1 MVGLPMK
8 AAEVMRSPAV
18 SVAPNC
24 RVIDA
29 ARLLMETNR
38 RGLPVV
44 DRAGILV
51 GIVSE
56 GDFLRRVEL
65 GTGPT
70 DRPWFD
76 AFFGAGESAAAFA
89 RAYGRSV
96 DEIMTRDP
104 VCVAPDADL
113 IEAIALM
120 ESHHVAQIPV
130 VFEGAVLGMISKA
143 ELLAAVARRFDQSIR
158 IGQGVRDDILA
169 AIRKESWAAGAVV
182 DVVVTNGEV
191 QVWGVIVDHN
201 QRKALKALIENIAGV
216 ERIADHLKLRD
227 ELPL

>member
-8 AAEVMRSPAV
+8 ASEVMRSPAV

-29 ARLLMETNR
+29 VRLLLETNR

-44 DRAGILV
+44 DRTGILV

-65 GTGPT
+65 ETGPT

-76 AFFGAGESAAAFA
+76 AFFGVGESAAAFA

-113 IEAIALM
+113 VEAIALM

-143 ELLAAVARRFDQSIR
+143 ELLAAVARRFDQRIY
-158 IGQGVRDDILA
+158 IGQDVRDNILA
-169 AIRKESWAAGAVV
+169 AIRRESWAAGAVV

-191 QVWGVIVDHN
+191 QMWGVIVDHN
-201 QRKALKALIENIAGV
+201 QRKALKTLIENIAGV

>member
-1 MVGLPMK
+1 MVLLMK
-8 AAEVMRSPAV
+8 ASEVMRSPAV
-18 SVAPNC
+18 SIAPNC

-29 ARLLMETNR
+29 VRLLMETNR

-44 DRAGILV
+44 DSSGILV

-65 GTGPT
+65 GTAPAG
-70 DRPWFD
+70 RPRFD
-76 AFFGAGESAAAFA
+76 AVFGTGESAVAFA
-89 RAYGRSV
+89 RAYGRRV
-96 DEIMTRDP
+96 DEIMTRNP

-120 ESHHVAQIPV
+120 DSHHVAQIPV
-130 VFEGAVLGMISKA
+130 LFKGAVLGMISKA
-143 ELLAAVARRFDQSIR
+143 ELLAAVERKFDQSTHTGR
-158 IGQGVRDDILA
+158 GVRDDILA
-169 AIRKESWAAGAVV
+169 AIRKQRWAAGAIV

-191 QVWGVIVDHN
+191 QMWGVIVDPT
-201 QRKALKALIENIAGV
+201 QRKALKVLIQDVSGV
-216 ERIADHLKLRD
+216 DHVTDHLKLRD

>member
-1 MVGLPMK
+1 MK
-8 AAEVMRSPAV
+8 ASEVMRAPAV
-18 SVAPNC
+18 TVAPNC

-44 DRAGILV
+44 DHSGIIV

-65 GTGPT
+65 ETEPT

-76 AFFGAGESAAAFA
+76 AFFGIGESAVAFA

-104 VCVAPDADL
+104 MCVAPDADL

-130 VFEGAVLGMISKA
+130 VLKGAVLGMISKA
-143 ELLAAVARRFDQSIR
+143 ELLATVARRFDQSIH
-158 IGQGVRDDILA
+158 IGQGVRDNILA
-169 AIRKESWAAGAVV
+169 AIRKERWAAGAIV

-191 QVWGVIVDHN
+191 QIWGVIVDNN
-201 QRKALKALIENIAGV
+201 QRKALKALIENVAGA
-216 ERIADHLKLRD
+216 ERIVDHLKLRD

>member
-1 MVGLPMK
+1 MK
-8 AAEVMRSPAV
+8 ASEVMRSPAV
-18 SVAPNC
+18 SIAPSC

-29 ARLLMETNR
+29 VRLLMETNR
-38 RGLPVV
+38 RGLTVV

-65 GTGPT
+65 ETGPT

-76 AFFGAGESAAAFA
+76 AFFGTGESAAAFA
-89 RAYGRSV
+89 RAYGRSI

-104 VCVAPDADL
+104 VCVVPDADL
-113 IEAIALM
+113 TEAIALM

-143 ELLAAVARRFDQSIR
+143 ELLAAVARKLDRSTHP
-158 IGQGVRDDILA
+158 GQHVRETILA
-169 AIRKESWAAGAVV
+169 AIRKESWATGAIV
-182 DVVVTNGEV
+182 DVVVADGKV
-191 QVWGVIVDHN
+191 QMWGMIVDHN
-201 QRKALKALIENIAGV
+201 QRRALKALIENVTGI
-216 ERIADHLKLRD
+216 ERITDHLKLRD
-227 ELPL
+227 ELPI

>member
-1 MVGLPMK
+1 MK
-8 AAEVMRSPAV
+8 ASEVMRSPAV
-18 SVAPNC
+18 SVAPDC

-29 ARLLMETNR
+29 VRLLMETNR

-44 DRAGILV
+44 DSSGILV

-65 GTGPT
+65 GIVPT

-76 AFFGAGESAAAFA
+76 AFFGAGESATAFA

-96 DEIMTRDP
+96 DEIMTQDP

-113 IEAIALM
+113 AEAIALM
-120 ESHHVAQIPV
+120 ESHQVAQIPV
-130 VFEGAVLGMISKA
+130 VFEDAVLGMISKT
-143 ELLAAVARRFDQSIR
+143 ELLAAVERKFDQSDHA
-158 IGQGVRDDILA
+158 GQGVRDNILA
-169 AIRKESWAAGAVV
+169 AIRKESWAAGAIV
-182 DVVVTNGEV
+182 DVIMTNGEV
-191 QVWGVIVDHN
+191 QMWGVIVDHN
-201 QRKALKALIENIAGV
+201 QRKALKALIENVAGV